1 MSTSSLKSVIAILL
15 VVGIAACAQNAA
27 STSSAGSQAAAP
39 QRPRN
44 SVVDSTIIASAVG
57 QQIEKII
64 ADHVAGVRL
73 GHTADGSL
81 SLQIR
86 GASGYAN
93 EGQPLYIIDGNP
105 MSPGAG
111 LSGINPMD
119 IATIEVV
126 KDAASL
132 SMYGTRGSNGVVIIK
147 MKKVRP

>member
-1 MSTSSLKSVIAILL
+1 MSTSSLRSVVAMLL
-15 VVGIAACAQNAA
+15 VMGIAACAQNAA
-27 STSSAGSQAAAP
+27 STSSAGSQAAP
-39 QRPRN
+39 QKPRN
-44 SVVDSTIIASAVG
+44 SVVDSTIIASNAG
-57 QQIEKII
+57 QPIEKII

-73 GHTADGSL
+73 GQTADGSL

-93 EGQPLYIIDGNP
+93 EGQPLYIVDGIQ

-119 IATIEVV
+119 IATIEVL

-132 SMYGTRGSNGVVIIK
+132 ARYGTRGSNGVVIFK
-147 MKKVRP
+147 MKRH

>member
-1 MSTSSLKSVIAILL
+1 MSTSSLRSVVAMLL
-15 VVGIAACAQNAA
+15 VMGIAACANNAA
-27 STSSAGSQAAAP
+27 STSSVGSQAAP
-39 QRPRN
+39 QKPRN
-44 SVVDSTIIASAVG
+44 SVVDSTIIASNAG
-57 QQIEKII
+57 QPIEKII

-73 GHTADGSL
+73 GQTADGSL

-93 EGQPLYIIDGNP
+93 EGQPLYIVDGIQ

-119 IATIEVV
+119 IATIEVL

-132 SMYGTRGSNGVVIIK
+132 ARYGTRASNGVVIFK
-147 MKKVRP
+147 MKRH

>member
-1 MSTSSLKSVIAILL
+1 MSQSSSRTFSAFILVL
-15 VVGIAACAQNAA
+15 GIAACAQNAA
-27 STSSAGSQAAAP
+27 STPSAGSLAAAP

-44 SVVDSTIIASAVG
+44 SVVDSTIIANNAG
-57 QQIEKII
+57 QPLEKII

-73 GHTADGSL
+73 GHTADGSP

-93 EGQPLYIIDGNP
+93 EGQPLYIVDGHQ

-119 IATIEVV
+119 IATIEVL

-132 SMYGTRGSNGVVIIK
+132 AMYGTLASNGVVIFK
-147 MKKVRP
+147 MKKH

>member
-1 MSTSSLKSVIAILL
+1 MSPSSSRTLAALIL

-27 STSSAGSQAAAP
+27 STPSPGSQAAAP

-44 SVVDSTIIASAVG
+44 SVVDSTIIANNAG
-57 QQIEKII
+57 QPLEKII

-81 SLQIR
+81 AVQIR

-93 EGQPLYIIDGNP
+93 EGQPLYIIDGHQ
-105 MSPGAG
+105 MAPGAG

-119 IATIEVV
+119 IATIEVL
-126 KDAASL
+126 KDPASL
-132 SMYGTRGSNGVVIIK
+132 SMYGTAGSNGVVIFK
-147 MKKVRP
+147 MKKH